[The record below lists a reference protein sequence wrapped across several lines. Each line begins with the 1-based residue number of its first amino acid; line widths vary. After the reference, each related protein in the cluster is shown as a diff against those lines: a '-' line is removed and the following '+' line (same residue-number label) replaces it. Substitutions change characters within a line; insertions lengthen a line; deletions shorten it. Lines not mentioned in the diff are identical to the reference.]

1 MPSGE
6 FSISSRHRLEM
17 IDITDR
23 LGKIVGGEGI
33 SEGVLAVYN
42 PHTTAGLTINEG
54 ADPDVQRDL
63 LGALTQIVPSDYPYR
78 HAEGNSPA
86 HLMTAL
92 TGTSVTLFIHQG
104 SLRLGTWQRLFFCEF
119 DGPRTRKVWW
129 KLIAG

>member
-23 LGKIVGGEGI
+23 LGKIVEAEGI
-33 SEGVLAVYN
+33 GEGVLSVYN